1 MKNRLTR
8 STGLFGALEA
18 RRTCLAAG
26 GGIGTYSTITQG
38 DVALTGTLRGVYAIA
53 TNGTEEG
60 TGTIR
65 GAEIKARA
73 ANAANVGADITTIE
87 AISASAD
94 AKTKTVTT
102 LRGMEIM
109 LDGAAGSTVT
119 TAVGL
124 LISNNSSGT
133 QTTSYAI
140 DINSGTAS
148 GHKVFTADIR
158 LQNGETIDNATD
170 GLVNVTGK
178 LNATG
183 DFSVATNKLTVAA
196 ASGNT
201 VVAGTLG
208 VTGDFAVATSKF
220 TVASASGNTVIA
232 GTLEVTNAATFTA
245 SIDIGTFANF
255 SPGSA
260 PGTPAEGDLYYDSTA
275 HKLKVYGATGWETIS
290 SAA

>member
-119 TAVGL
+119 TAVGV

-148 GHKVFTADIR
+148 GHKAFTADIR

-170 GLVNVTGK
+170 GVVKITS
-178 LNATG
+178 A
-183 DFSVATNKLTVAA
+183 LTTLSAA
-196 ASGNT
+196 LMLTPIAAPASPA
-201 VVAGTLG
+201 AGW
-208 VTGDFAVATSKF
+208 V
-220 TVASASGNTVIA
+220 
-232 GTLEVTNAATFTA
+232 
-245 SIDIGTFANF
+245 
-255 SPGSA
+255 
-260 PGTPAEGDLYYDSTA
+260 YYDSTA
-275 HKLKVYGATGWETIS
+275 NKLKVYTGAAWETVS
-290 SAA
+290 ST